1 MSSLQRLT
9 MPQRLCLV
17 EAFPSSTLP
26 LWRLR
31 VYVGWSIR
39 RPVTM
44 GRRRE
49 ETVDE
54 ELLAQL
60 EGGSSDKIRV
70 PLPNERINEMFAI
83 ADQILGGRRVRVV
96 CADGETRLARIPGK
110 MRRRHWV
117 REGDLIVVQPWDFQ
131 DAKADVKKR
140 YSKTQSLYLSRKGV
154 LPEIVDVFGTGTET
168 WDDLDD
174 AGIFGNSAEEN
185 IDEEP
190 APDESEEIVEE
201 AQDTEDDSEKETVA
215 EEPAPTAE
223 PEPLDDVTD
232 DDIDSLFG
240 PA

>member
-1 MSSLQRLT
+1 
-9 MPQRLCLV
+9 
-17 EAFPSSTLP
+17 
-26 LWRLR
+26 
-31 VYVGWSIR
+31 
-39 RPVTM
+39 M

-54 ELLAQL
+54 ELLARL
-60 EGGSSDKIRV
+60 EGDSSDKIRV

-83 ADQILGGRRVRVV
+83 ADTILGGRRVRVV

-110 MRRRHWV
+110 MRRRQWV

-154 LPEIVDVFGTGTET
+154 LPEIVDVFGSRTET

-174 AGIFGNSAEEN
+174 AGIFGGGDDEETDAVPAEEEAEA
-185 IDEEP
+185 DEGADEAEETPEEEP
-190 APDESEEIVEE
+190 VVDEP
-201 AQDTEDDSEKETVA
+201 
-215 EEPAPTAE
+215 EPSPTAE

-232 DDIDSLFG
+232 DDDIDSLFG

>member
-1 MSSLQRLT
+1 
-9 MPQRLCLV
+9 
-17 EAFPSSTLP
+17 
-26 LWRLR
+26 
-31 VYVGWSIR
+31 
-39 RPVTM
+39 M

-54 ELLAQL
+54 ELLAEL
-60 EGGSSDKIRV
+60 EGDTSDKIRV
-70 PLPNERINEMFAI
+70 ALPNERINEMFAI

-110 MRRRHWV
+110 MRRRQWV
-117 REGDLIVVQPWDFQ
+117 REGDLIVIQPWDFQ

-174 AGIFGNSAEEN
+174 AGIFDSAPQDTPVVEELEEGSEESEEAEEN
-185 IDEEP
+185 
-190 APDESEEIVEE
+190 SEEEI
-201 AQDTEDDSEKETVA
+201 VA
-215 EEPAPTAE
+215 EEPETAPTAE
-223 PEPLDDVTD
+223 PEPFDDVTD

>member
-1 MSSLQRLT
+1 
-9 MPQRLCLV
+9 
-17 EAFPSSTLP
+17 
-26 LWRLR
+26 
-31 VYVGWSIR
+31 
-39 RPVTM
+39 M

-54 ELLAQL
+54 ELLAEL
-60 EGGSSDKIRV
+60 EGDTSDKIRV
-70 PLPNERINEMFAI
+70 ALPNERINEMFAI

-110 MRRRHWV
+110 MRRRQWV
-117 REGDLIVVQPWDFQ
+117 REGDLIVIQPWDFQ

-174 AGIFGNSAEEN
+174 AGIFDSEPQDAPAVEESEEESKESEEAEEN
-185 IDEEP
+185 
-190 APDESEEIVEE
+190 SEEEI
-201 AQDTEDDSEKETVA
+201 VA
-215 EEPAPTAE
+215 EEPETAPTAE
-223 PEPLDDVTD
+223 PEPFDDVTD

>member
-1 MSSLQRLT
+1 
-9 MPQRLCLV
+9 
-17 EAFPSSTLP
+17 
-26 LWRLR
+26 
-31 VYVGWSIR
+31 
-39 RPVTM
+39 M

-54 ELLAQL
+54 ELLARL
-60 EGGSSDKIRV
+60 EGDSSDKIRV

-83 ADQILGGRRVRVV
+83 ADTILGGRRVRVV

-110 MRRRHWV
+110 MRRRQWV

-154 LPEIVDVFGTGTET
+154 LPEIVDVFGSRTET

-174 AGIFGNSAEEN
+174 AGIFGGGDDEETDAAPAEEEAEA
-185 IDEEP
+185 DEGADEAEETTEEEP
-190 APDESEEIVEE
+190 VVDEP
-201 AQDTEDDSEKETVA
+201 
-215 EEPAPTAE
+215 EPAPTAE
-223 PEPLDDVTD
+223 QEPQDDVTD
-232 DDIDSLFG
+232 DDIDSMFG